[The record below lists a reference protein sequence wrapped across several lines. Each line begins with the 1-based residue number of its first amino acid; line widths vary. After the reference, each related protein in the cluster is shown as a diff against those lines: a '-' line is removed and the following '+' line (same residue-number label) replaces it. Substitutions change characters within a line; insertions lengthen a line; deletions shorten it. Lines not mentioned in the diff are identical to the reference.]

1 MKIDQIISQGVSNA
15 LKALYGAD
23 FAPETIVPS
32 ATKKEFEGNL
42 TVVVFPFLKA
52 SRKSPEATA
61 AEIGAWLVE
70 NEPAVEA
77 TNAVKGFLNIT
88 IRPSYWLDMLG
99 HIAATADYGMRRATP
114 ESPLYM
120 VEYSSPNTN
129 KPLHLGH
136 VRNILLGYSLAQI
149 LKANGYRVVKTNIVN
164 DRGIH
169 ICKSMLAW
177 QKWGDGVT
185 PETSG
190 KKGDHLIGDFYVA
203 FDKHYRQE
211 LAEIM
216 ARDNVDEKVAAERS
230 PLMAEAREMLRSW
243 ENGDSGVRQ
252 LWQTMNS
259 WVYDGFDETYRRMGV
274 DFDKIYYESDTYLE
288 GKDLVLN
295 GLKDG
300 KMYRKEDGSVWADL
314 TAEGLDHKLLL
325 RADGTSVYMTQD
337 IGTAK
342 LRYRDYPI
350 DKMIY
355 VVGNEQNY
363 HFQVLSLLLDRLG
376 FKWGKDLVHFSYGMV
391 ELPEG
396 KMKSREGTVVDA
408 DDLIEDMVSTAMEM
422 SRELGK
428 LDGATSEEAAAI
440 SHMVGLGALKYFIL
454 KVDPKKTMLFDPRES
469 IDFNGNTGPFIQY
482 THARIRSV
490 LRKAEEA
497 GIVYA
502 NDHSDVPLVAE
513 EIELI
518 KTLDE
523 FPTVVRQAG
532 DTCSPS
538 VIANYVYDLAKSY
551 NGYYHDHSILR
562 EENEAVR
569 AFRLRLSCEVA
580 RVVRRGMRLLGI
592 EVPER
597 M

>member
-1 MKIDQIISQGVSNA
+1 M
-15 LKALYGAD
+15 
-23 FAPETIVPS
+23 PS

-243 ENGDSGVRQ
+243 
-252 LWQTMNS
+252 
-259 WVYDGFDETYRRMGV
+259 
-274 DFDKIYYESDTYLE
+274 
-288 GKDLVLN
+288 
-295 GLKDG
+295 
-300 KMYRKEDGSVWADL
+300 
-314 TAEGLDHKLLL
+314 
-325 RADGTSVYMTQD
+325 
-337 IGTAK
+337 
-342 LRYRDYPI
+342 
-350 DKMIY
+350 
-355 VVGNEQNY
+355 
-363 HFQVLSLLLDRLG
+363 
-376 FKWGKDLVHFSYGMV
+376 
-391 ELPEG
+391 
-396 KMKSREGTVVDA
+396 
-408 DDLIEDMVSTAMEM
+408 
-422 SRELGK
+422 
-428 LDGATSEEAAAI
+428 
-440 SHMVGLGALKYFIL
+440 
-454 KVDPKKTMLFDPRES
+454 KT
-469 IDFNGNTGPFIQY
+469 
-482 THARIRSV
+482 
-490 LRKAEEA
+490 
-497 GIVYA
+497 
-502 NDHSDVPLVAE
+502 
-513 EIELI
+513 EI
-518 KTLDE
+518 
-523 FPTVVRQAG
+523 PVCA
-532 DTCSPS
+532 
-538 VIANYVYDLAKSY
+538 
-551 NGYYHDHSILR
+551 
-562 EENEAVR
+562 
-569 AFRLRLSCEVA
+569 SCG
-580 RVVRRGMRLLGI
+580 R
-592 EVPER
+592 P
-597 M
+597 